1 MSFNNFLS
9 TSNDRAVSLA
19 YADSNQENPDVI
31 GVLFQIRVDLST
43 PSTPFANIR
52 NSSAFQEEEE
62 TLFSMHS
69 IFRIGEIKQ
78 IDNNSRLWQVDLTL
92 TSDNDPLLDALI
104 ECMREETFPDQ
115 KGWYRLGNLLI
126 KLGRFDKAYQVYD
139 IMLVSIICSE

>member
-1 MSFNNFLS
+1 VFRGQGLSQTDSDQLQKTQNGLMSFNNFLS

-92 TSDNDPLLDALI
+92 TSATIYYWTL
-104 ECMREETFPDQ
+104 
-115 KGWYRLGNLLI
+115 
-126 KLGRFDKAYQVYD
+126 
-139 IMLVSIICSE
+139 